1 MKKYVNGTYIEM
13 SEEEIAEYVKSMELS
28 PAEKIAHLKKKLSDT
43 DYKILK
49 LTEGALSLEECADVI
64 KQRAEWRKE
73 INLLEKEVK

>member
-13 SEEEIAEYVKSMELS
+13 SAEEIAEYEKSMELS
-28 PAEKIAHLKKKLSDT
+28 PTDKIAQLKQKLANT

-49 LTEGALSLEECADVI
+49 LAEGALSLEECADVI
-64 KQRAEWRKE
+64 KQRDEWRKE